1 MKFKHLARLVAFAV
15 VAALIVPQNAK
26 AQGKRYRVGVSFYAQ
41 TIPLYVE
48 MRQGMEAEA
57 AKRNLDLE
65 FQYSGP
71 DAQQQSN
78 QIANFVT
85 KKVDLIL
92 CSPFDKNALINAYR
106 AARSA
111 GVPVISVANQISSEA
126 DEDAYVGSDWSKFG
140 AMEMLATAKAIGG
153 SGPIGVIEGPPTIAF
168 VFGWHQ
174 GLTEVLGK
182 YPNIKVVTQLN
193 GPLTIAAGLEGAS
206 NILTA
211 HPDVK
216 AIVAVSDE
224 LAEGAAQA
232 LKERGIAPGKIF
244 VAGWDGYPSV
254 VEMIRNKGGI
264 DYTIANR
271 GFSWG
276 ALAVDTAADFLAGKK
291 PKAHRVENPTLEV
304 TRDNV
309 GKLTPAQLR

>member
-1 MKFKHLARLVAFAV
+1 MTLKHLAPFAAFAV
-15 VAALIVPQNAK
+15 AAALVVPQGAA
-26 AQGKRYRVGVSFYAQ
+26 AQPKHYRVGVSFYAQ

-48 MRQGMEAEA
+48 MRQGMEAAA
-57 AKRNLDLE
+57 AKRNIDLE

-111 GVPVISVANQISSEA
+111 GVPVISVANQIASEA

-140 AMEMLATAKAIGG
+140 AMEMQATAKAIGG

-174 GLTEVLGK
+174 GLTGVLAK
-182 YPNIKVVTQLN
+182 YPNIKVVSQLN

-232 LKERGIAPGKIF
+232 LKERGIAPGKVF

-254 VEMIRNKGGI
+254 VEMIRNKAGI

-271 GFSWG
+271 GFTWG

-304 TRDNV
+304 THQNV
-309 GKLTPAQLR
+309 DKLTAAQLR